1 MATKQQVSPAVRRAR
16 ALALALDELAALGAA
31 VAARYGEVGVFTDDT
46 PGTAADEAD
55 ARALMDLAAELRALR
70 AGPGLAG

>member
-1 MATKQQVSPAVRRAR
+1 MATKKQANPAQRRAR
-16 ALALALDELAALGAA
+16 ALALALDELAALSAGI
-31 VAARYGEVGVFTDDT
+31 AARYGQPGVFADDA